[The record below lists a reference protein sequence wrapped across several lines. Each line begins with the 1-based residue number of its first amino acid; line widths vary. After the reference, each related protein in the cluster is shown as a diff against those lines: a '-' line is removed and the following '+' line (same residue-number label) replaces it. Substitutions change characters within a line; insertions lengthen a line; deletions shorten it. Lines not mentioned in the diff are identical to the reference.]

1 MSIPLMRG
9 RLFTARDNAP
19 APPVMI
25 INEALARQYF
35 PGEDPIGKKMKTM
48 FQGRGMREIIG
59 IVGDVCHSGPLK
71 DAPPQVYEPYP
82 DNPTSSLSVM
92 VQADTPRRA
101 LLAAVR
107 SVVKSLDKDQPID
120 RTAPMTE
127 LLSDSISQPRF
138 YTLLLSVF
146 AAFAFVLAAL
156 GIYGVMSYAVVQRT
170 HEIGIRMA
178 VGARVTDVL
187 KLVMR
192 NGMMLALIGVAIGLI
207 GAFALT
213 RLMTTLLFGITPTDV
228 TTFASVSGVLI
239 VVALFACY
247 IPARRATK
255 VDPLVALR
263 YE

>member
-1 MSIPLMRG
+1 
-9 RLFTARDNAP
+9 
-19 APPVMI
+19 MI

-59 IVGDVCHSGPLK
+59 IVGDVRHSGPLK
-71 DAPPQVYEPYP
+71 EAPPQVYEPYA
-82 DNPTSSLSVM
+82 DNPTSSLSVI
-92 VQADTPRRA
+92 VQADTPRPA

-107 SVVKSLDKDQPID
+107 SAVQTLDKDQPID
-120 RTAPMTE
+120 RTAPMSE
-127 LLSDSISQPRF
+127 LLADSISQPRF
-138 YTLLLSVF
+138 YTSLLTIF
-146 AAFAFVLAAL
+146 AAFAFALAAL

-178 VGARVTDVL
+178 VGARATDVM
-187 KLVMR
+187 KLVIR
-192 NGMMLALIGVAIGLI
+192 NGMTLAVLGVAIGLI
-207 GAFALT
+207 AAFALT
-213 RLMTTLLFGITPTDV
+213 RLMTTLLFGVTPTDV
-228 TTFASVSGVLI
+228 TTFAGVCGVLL